1 MLQKRINESYRM
13 IHEFKHLLSTTDFH
27 VTKLSDPSASPYEI
41 PEEIIDARRNAR
53 SEINR
58 LEGEIAT
65 LEEELRNHV
74 ETIDDMEL

>member
-1 MLQKRINESYRM
+1 MLQKRIDESYRM
-13 IHEFKHLLSTTDFH
+13 IHEFKHLLSSTDFH

-41 PEEIIDARRNAR
+41 PEEIIEARRNAR

-58 LEGEIAT
+58 LEAEIES

-74 ETIDDMEL
+74 ETIDEIEL